1 MIMSIFKTLTAHVI
15 SAHNCNFNAAS
26 ERLYTAAQLGA
37 KWLTEHGSFQRST
50 MKMAQYM
57 PARKPLYKHLSAI
70 LVSSFEMDAA
80 QLRSVTEIVP
90 S

>member
-1 MIMSIFKTLTAHVI
+1 MLTIAVCRFRPFDGKYDVTRCTNDHIISILKTITAQVI
-15 SAHNCNFNAAS
+15 SAHSWNFNAAS

-57 PARKPLYKHLSAI
+57 PARKP
-70 LVSSFEMDAA
+70 
-80 QLRSVTEIVP
+80 
-90 S
+90 